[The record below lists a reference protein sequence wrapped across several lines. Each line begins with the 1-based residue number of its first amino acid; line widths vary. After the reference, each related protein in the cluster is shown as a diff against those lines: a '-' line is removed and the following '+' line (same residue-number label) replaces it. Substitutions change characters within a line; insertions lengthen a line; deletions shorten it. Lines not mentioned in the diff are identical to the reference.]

1 MKEEQPT
8 HRPAQNKTAHSL
20 LLDDLYDIV
29 QELLIRNALPD
40 EGDRSFWLV
49 CLSEHQQLL
58 LVERLNSRNLEDV
71 YANEVFQIALH
82 KRAVSVLLCQV
93 NSTPDLEFSSEEYQ
107 IVRQLLRIGHL
118 IKLPIL
124 DFLVVNSKG
133 YNSLRQAGELDGFAV
148 EKQPPLTIEQA
159 ETITREVVE
168 EAQKA
173 LESSYYNEREE
184 IALNLYDEGI
194 GLGHIMHVTGLS
206 EVSLMTL
213 IEERQ

>member
-1 MKEEQPT
+1 
-8 HRPAQNKTAHSL
+8 
-20 LLDDLYDIV
+20 
-29 QELLIRNALPD
+29 
-40 EGDRSFWLV
+40 
-49 CLSEHQQLL
+49 
-58 LVERLNSRNLEDV
+58 
-71 YANEVFQIALH
+71 
-82 KRAVSVLLCQV
+82 
-93 NSTPDLEFSSEEYQ
+93 
-107 IVRQLLRIGHL
+107 
-118 IKLPIL
+118 
-124 DFLVVNSKG
+124 
-133 YNSLRQAGELDGFAV
+133 LDGFAV